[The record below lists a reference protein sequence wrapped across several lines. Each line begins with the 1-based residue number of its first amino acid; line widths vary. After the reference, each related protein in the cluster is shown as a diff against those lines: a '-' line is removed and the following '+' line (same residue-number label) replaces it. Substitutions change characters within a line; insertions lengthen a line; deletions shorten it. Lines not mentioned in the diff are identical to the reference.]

1 MAPQACVLAVDLGG
15 TKVEAAL
22 VGPRGDLQ
30 GEVRR
35 APTGTAASRAE
46 LIAALDDVVRRALAG
61 GAFGGGTM
69 AVTAVG
75 IGSAGPV
82 NLAAG
87 TISPKNLPRLA
98 GFAIREHVE
107 ALVPGARATL
117 RLDGTCI
124 ALAEH
129 WVGAT
134 RGYANSLSMVVS
146 TGVGGGLI
154 LHNALIAGGSGN
166 AGHIGQ
172 IQIRSRVPGAPRGTA
187 TLEAIASGPS
197 AVDWARQR
205 GWAGNTGED
214 LAVDYHGGNR
224 VARDAV
230 RRSATA
236 VGEAIASAST
246 LLDLDIVAIG
256 GGFVLVA
263 DDYVDLVREAIAD
276 SILFDYAKVTVVP
289 SALNGRGPLIGAGGL
304 VHRAGLLDAGRAV
317 EGLLDGGRRGPRPEI
332 LSAV

>member
-1 MAPQACVLAVDLGG
+1 MAPQASVLAVDLGG
-15 TKVEAAL
+15 TKVAAAL
-22 VGPRGDLQ
+22 VGPHGDLQ
-30 GEVRR
+30 GEVYR
-35 APTGTAASRAE
+35 APTGPAASRAE
-46 LIAALDDVVRRALAG
+46 LIAALDDVVRRALDG
-61 GAFGGGTM
+61 GA

-98 GFAIREHVE
+98 GFAVREHVE
-107 ALVPGARATL
+107 RLVPGARVTL

-129 WVGAT
+129 WMGAT
-134 RGYANSLSMVVS
+134 RGYANSMSMVVS

-154 LHNALIAGGSGN
+154 LHDALISGGTGN
-166 AGHIGQ
+166 AGHVGQ
-172 IQIRSRVPGAPRGTA
+172 IQIRSREPGAPRGAA

-197 AVDWARQR
+197 AVEWARRR
-205 GWAGNTGED
+205 GWAGSTGED
-214 LAVDYHGGNR
+214 LAVDYRAGNR

-230 RRSATA
+230 RRSATS
-236 VGEAIASAST
+236 VGEAIASVST
-246 LLDLDIVAIG
+246 LLDLEIVAIG

-263 DDYVDLVREAIAD
+263 DDYLDLVRGAIAD
-276 SILFDYAKVTVVP
+276 SILFDYAQVAVVP

-304 VHRAGLLDAGRAV
+304 VHRADLLHAGGPAGPAGGYDAAF
-317 EGLLDGGRRGPRPEI
+317 I
-332 LSAV
+332 LANSA